1 MIDSIYGM
9 LLLNNNSFL
18 KVNAMKF
25 LSFLLLFHFATSML
39 HQEIQSSFS
48 NVNFLV
54 FLEESLL
61 CFVDIFLHLSK
72 IILSSFLLFCGFI
85 FIRTSIFWTSLGKIP
100 LVSKCGLG
108 IFQVALGGDD
118 IMVNAEIWDKVVFV
132 VVILISLQFLWGCS
146 LCFSHT
152 FWEYGWIA
160 GWDGLLLRKLP
171 LMPNWGLSI
180 LQIAL
185 SGDDIMINTKVWHEV
200 IFVVMVHISLEL
212 LWSSSLCLFDAA
224 WEYGWVTCWD
234 GLVLSKFPLVSNW
247 SLSILQIALSGDD
260 IMINTK
266 VWYEIIFVVV
276 VHISLKFLWSSSL
289 CLFDAPWEYRWVT
302 SWNGLVLSKFPG
314 MFQASFSI
322 FQVTLGSNNV
332 MVYSKVWDEVVFVVV
347 ILISLQFLWGCSL
360 CFGDTFWENRWI
372 TCWDGLVLSEFP
384 LVPNWGL
391 SILQIALSGDDIM
404 INAKVWDEV
413 VFVVVIL
420 ISLQFLWGC
429 SLCFGDTFWENRWI
443 TCWDRLV
450 LSEFP
455 LMSNWCF
462 SILQI
467 ALGSDNIV
475 VNSKVRDKVIFIMMI
490 LVFLELGWCSCF
502 SLSNTFW
509 ENWWVAS
516 WNRSLL
522 RKVPCML
529 Q

>member
-72 IILSSFLLFCGFI
+72 IILSCVLLFCGFI

-100 LVSKCGLG
+100 LVSKYGLG
-108 IFQVALGGDD
+108 ILQVALGGDD

-212 LWSSSLCLFDAA
+212 LWSSSLCLFDT
-224 WEYGWVTCWD
+224 V
-234 GLVLSKFPLVSNW
+234 
-247 SLSILQIALSGDD
+247 
-260 IMINTK
+260 
-266 VWYEIIFVVV
+266 
-276 VHISLKFLWSSSL
+276 
-289 CLFDAPWEYRWVT
+289 
-302 SWNGLVLSKFPG
+302 
-314 MFQASFSI
+314 
-322 FQVTLGSNNV
+322 
-332 MVYSKVWDEVVFVVV
+332 
-347 ILISLQFLWGCSL
+347 
-360 CFGDTFWENRWI
+360 WENRWI
-372 TCWDGLVLSEFP
+372 AS
-384 LVPNWGL
+384 
-391 SILQIALSGDDIM
+391 
-404 INAKVWDEV
+404 
-413 VFVVVIL
+413 
-420 ISLQFLWGC
+420 
-429 SLCFGDTFWENRWI
+429 
-443 TCWDRLV
+443 WDRLV